1 MIHKLEIQ
9 YAEFD
14 SIESLNSMDQLLI
27 KKAQSSLLN
36 AYAPY
41 SNFQVASALNLSN
54 GETFI
59 GTNQENK
66 AYPSAMCAERVAI
79 FTANSNFPN
88 EKIETLV
95 VVNQGGLIDFSKPIY
110 PCGACRQVMIEKEI
124 YQNYPIR
131 LLFVAQNGSV
141 KVFESVKDILPFSF

>member
-14 SIESLNSMDQLLI
+14 SIESLNSIDQLLI
-27 KKAQSSLLN
+27 KKAQSSLQN

-54 GETFI
+54 GVTFI

-79 FTANSNFPN
+79 YSANSNFPN

-95 VVNQGGLIDFSKPIY
+95 VVNQGDLIDVSKPIY

-124 YQNYPIR
+124 HQNHPIR

-141 KVFESVKDILPFSF
+141 KMFDSVKDILPFSF